1 MSIPA
6 AIIGATGYVGGEALR
21 LLGAHPRFELA
32 AAVSDSRAGQTIA
45 QTFPHLSA
53 QVGDTA
59 FAAHANWIEQLDSGS
74 DVAVFSTMP
83 HGKSAAT
90 IADALER
97 LAQRNITA
105 HVVDASAD
113 FRYSSLEAYEAV
125 YGAGHGAPE
134 LIGEFAS
141 GLPEHVAGKPA
152 EHVGN
157 PGCFATAML
166 LASVPLLASGYTD
179 EHLFIT
185 GITGSTGSGRSPSDG
200 THHPERHSNLYA
212 YKPLGHRHAPEVAEM
227 AAAASGVAPRLHFVP
242 HSGPFTRGIYANVQ
256 AKLVKSAAADDV
268 RDCFLKAYADC
279 PFVRVVDGTPRVK
292 NVVASNYAELGVA
305 VDDDVVLV
313 MSTIDNL
320 VKGAAGGAMQWMNR
334 LWGLPDSTGLEAVAP
349 AWT

>member
-1 MSIPA
+1 MSIQA
-6 AIIGATGYVGGEALR
+6 AILGATGYVGGEALR
-21 LLGAHPRFELA
+21 LLGAHPTFELA
-32 AAVSDSRAGQTIA
+32 AAVSDSRAGDAIA
-45 QTFPHLSA
+45 QTFPHLAA
-53 QVGDTA
+53 QVGDA
-59 FAAHANWIEQLDSGS
+59 SFASHADWAEAIDAGS

-97 LAQRNITA
+97 LAARNITA

-113 FRYSSLEAYEAV
+113 FRYSSQAAYEAV
-125 YGAGHGAPE
+125 YGPIHGAPQ
-134 LIGEFAS
+134 LIEQFAS

-157 PGCFATAML
+157 PGCFATSML
-166 LASVPLLASGYTD
+166 LAAVPLLASGLTD
-179 EHLFIT
+179 EHLFVT
-185 GITGSTGSGRSPSDG
+185 GITGSTGSGRSPSAG

-212 YKPLGHRHAPEVAEM
+212 YKPLSHRHAPEVAEM
-227 AAAASGVAPRLHFVP
+227 TAAASGVTPKLHFVP

-256 AKLVKSAAADDV
+256 ARLKGATSVDDV
-268 RDCFLKAYADC
+268 RAVFEKAYGDS
-279 PFVRVVDGTPRVK
+279 PFVRIVDGTPRVK
-292 NVVASNYAELGVA
+292 NVVASNYAEIGVA

-334 LWGLPDSTGLEAVAP
+334 LWDLPDTAGLEAVAP

>member
-6 AIIGATGYVGGEALR
+6 AILGATGYVGGEALR
-21 LLGAHPRFELA
+21 LLGAHPEFELA
-32 AAVSDSRAGQTIA
+32 AAVSDSRAGQPIA
-45 QTFPHLSA
+45 ATFPHLAA
-53 QVGDTA
+53 QVGDTR
-59 FAAHANWIEQLDSGS
+59 FAAHADWAENLDAGS
-74 DVAVFSTMP
+74 NVAVFSTMP

-97 LAQRNITA
+97 LAARNITA

-113 FRYSSLEAYEAV
+113 FRYASLDAYEAV
-125 YGAGHGAPE
+125 YGAGHGAPD
-134 LIGEFAS
+134 LIGQFAS
-141 GLPEHVAGKPA
+141 GLPEHVTGKPA

-166 LASVPLLASGYTD
+166 LASVPLLASGLTD
-179 EHLFIT
+179 KHLFIT

-227 AAAASGVAPRLHFVP
+227 ATAATGVEPKLHFVP

-256 AKLVKSAAADDV
+256 ARLLKPASADEV
-268 RDCFLKAYADC
+268 RDHFQQAYGDC
-279 PFVRVVDGTPRVK
+279 PFVRVVDGTPRIK
-292 NVVASNYAELGVA
+292 NVVASNYAEIGVA

-334 LWGLPDSTGLEAVAP
+334 LWDLPDSTGLEAVAP

>member
-1 MSIPA
+1 MSIPT
-6 AIIGATGYVGGEALR
+6 AILGATGYVGGETLR
-21 LLGAHPRFELA
+21 LLGAHPTFELA
-32 AAVSDSRAGQTIA
+32 AAVSDSRAGQAIA
-45 QTFPHLSA
+45 QTFPHLAAQLADTNFSA
-53 QVGDTA
+53 
-59 FAAHANWIEQLDSGS
+59 HSNWVEQLDTGS
-74 DVAVFSTMP
+74 EVAVFSTMP
-83 HGKSAAT
+83 HGTSAGT

-97 LAQRNITA
+97 LAARNVNA

-113 FRYSSLEAYEAV
+113 FRYATLDAYTAV
-125 YGAGHGAPE
+125 YGDGHGAPS
-134 LIGEFAS
+134 LIEEFAS

-152 EHVGN
+152 EHIGN

-166 LASVPLLASGYTD
+166 LAAVPLLASGLSD

-227 AAAASGVAPRLHFVP
+227 TAAATGVTPKLHFVP

-256 AKLVKSAAADDV
+256 AKLSRPASADDV
-268 RDCFLKAYADC
+268 RARFADAYANC
-279 PFVRVVDGTPRVK
+279 PFVRVVEGTPRIK
-292 NVVASNYAELGVA
+292 HVVASNYAEIGVA
-305 VDDDVVLV
+305 VDNDVVLV

-334 LWGLPDSTGLEAVAP
+334 LWDLPDTTGLSAVAP